1 MASEISSFAWKGM
14 ADYKH
19 DIDKYLRGEMTP
31 AEMNALEK
39 KALQDPFLADALEGA
54 QQLSPGDFAKDLNHL
69 QHALNTRIQK
79 RSIGWIWFGRIA
91 AGLLLLAVS
100 TYVIVLISNRSD
112 EKASENL
119 ALNKQKE
126 LPSAT
131 PAADAPSPSTD
142 SMKILEDAHPN
153 ASSQPERTREEKPS
167 EARKQRDQSK
177 VNPPAEKPKVD
188 TKDDLI
194 TEKKEAQQAFEAET
208 PTETVQPEKQIA
220 QGDLEDSPVIFQAS
234 GG

>member
-1 MASEISSFAWKGM
+1 MESEISSFAWKGM

-54 QQLSPGDFAKDLNHL
+54 QQLSSGDFAKDLNHL

-126 LPSAT
+126 LPSVT
-131 PAADAPSPSTD
+131 PAEDAPLPSTD
-142 SMKILEDAHPN
+142 STKIMEDANPN
-153 ASSQPERTREEKPS
+153 ASSQPERTNGGKTKR
-167 EARKQRDQSK
+167 
-177 VNPPAEKPKVD
+177 NP
-188 TKDDLI
+188 
-194 TEKKEAQQAFEAET
+194 
-208 PTETVQPEKQIA
+208 QPRRSIK
-220 QGDLEDSPVIFQAS
+220 S
-234 GG
+234 

>member
-131 PAADAPSPSTD
+131 PAADAPSPSAD

-167 EARKQRDQSK
+167 ETRRQRDQSK
-177 VNPPAEKPKVD
+177 VNAACRK
-188 TKDDLI
+188 T
-194 TEKKEAQQAFEAET
+194 
-208 PTETVQPEKQIA
+208 
-220 QGDLEDSPVIFQAS
+220 QGRYKRRLDCREEGSTAGF
-234 GG
+234 